1 MASTKYVMLE
11 DRGFTLCSS
20 QSAKTTPAER
30 ALAPQSMT
38 KALKPF
44 WVLGNR
50 AAKAGQ
56 AISACPY
63 NTEFNEYDFNN
74 NRRKDAWEQGWMKG
88 MEEMNN
94 SVEKT

>member
-20 QSAKTTPAER
+20 QQAKTTPAER
-30 ALAPQSMT
+30 AKAPQSMT

-56 AISACPY
+56 PISACPY
-63 NTEFNEYDFNN
+63 NTGFYEFDFNN
-74 NRRKDAWEQGWMKG
+74 KRRKDAWEQGWHAG
-88 MEEMNN
+88 NEETP